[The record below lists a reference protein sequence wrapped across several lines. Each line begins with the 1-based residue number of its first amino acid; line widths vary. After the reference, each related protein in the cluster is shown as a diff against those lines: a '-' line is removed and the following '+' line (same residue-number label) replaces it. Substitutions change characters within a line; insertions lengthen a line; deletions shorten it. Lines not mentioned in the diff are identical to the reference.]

1 MIRKDK
7 IKKFLKKFLLILT
20 IVVIASTVLRFAA
33 PSAFFGYVYPFS
45 RIKGNVSVT
54 FDGKKVPLS
63 DCNIS
68 CQKNSGSE
76 KVHVFGSK
84 IRIRAGKYG
93 CYKFIIKHNGSEIPF
108 CFSQSNCW
116 NCEDFDLSFSV
127 DNAKHTISCTG
138 WTRGLEENG
147 SKEEK
152 RYIDHT
158 FNFDDIPS
166 EGIRITSV

>member
-1 MIRKDK
+1 M
-7 IKKFLKKFLLILT
+7 KKFLKKFLPILA
-20 IVVIASTVLRFAA
+20 VVLIASTVLRFVA
-33 PSAFFGYVYPFS
+33 PSAFFGYIYPFS

-54 FDGKKVPLS
+54 IDGKKVSLS
-63 DCNIS
+63 DCEIS
-68 CQKNSGSE
+68 CKKSDGSE

-93 CYKFIIKHNGSEIPF
+93 CYQFIIKHDGIEIPF

-127 DNAKHTISCTG
+127 DTAKHTVSCTG

-147 SKEEK
+147 LKENK
-152 RYIDHT
+152 IDIDDT